1 MNLGLATPPP
11 KCQCNVRET
20 LKEFIRYIRHYAP
33 DLSGVKQKLKELN
46 EHKVL
51 TCAHQFQDDAKEER
65 QLLMMAWYN
74 KFLEQFEVGKV
85 RRIKVAK
92 PMIFKKF
99 VKYVMQ

>member
-51 TCAHQFQDDAKEER
+51 TCAH
-65 QLLMMAWYN
+65 
-74 KFLEQFEVGKV
+74 
-85 RRIKVAK
+85 
-92 PMIFKKF
+92 
-99 VKYVMQ
+99 